1 MLLQNFRI
9 KATLKYLV
17 ILILVLIVTI
27 FQDLFPVQS
36 DFSDFNSTPL
46 FLNTFWILVLPIAMT
61 LDGASRRSPLNSVH
75 SLLLRR
81 IIYTLLASI
90 IHVVLF
96 AALVQI
102 LSPLIYQSFHFS
114 TALAF
119 AISMNLYK
127 YLLIY
132 SVVSLVLLKKN
143 K

>member
-1 MLLQNFRI
+1 
-9 KATLKYLV
+9 V
-17 ILILVLIVTI
+17 
-27 FQDLFPVQS
+27 
-36 DFSDFNSTPL
+36 

-61 LDGASRRSPLNSVH
+61 LDGATRRSPLNTIH
-75 SLLLRR
+75 SLLLKR
-81 IIYTLLASI
+81 IIYTFLASI

-102 LSPLIYQSFHFS
+102 LSPLIIDQSLHFS

-132 SVVSLVLLKKN
+132 SVISLVLLKKN